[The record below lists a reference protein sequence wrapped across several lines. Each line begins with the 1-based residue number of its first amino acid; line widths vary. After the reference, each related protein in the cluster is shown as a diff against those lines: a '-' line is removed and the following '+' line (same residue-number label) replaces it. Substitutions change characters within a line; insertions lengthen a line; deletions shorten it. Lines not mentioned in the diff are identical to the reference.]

1 MLNVSRHTKLLVAAL
16 VLLCLIPLAQRKVV
30 AQRGQQTPILD
41 IQGMWNH
48 NNLMTEERAT
58 LINAVGGGAKIG
70 DYTGFPLN
78 EAGRQQADS
87 WMAARLELPEHQC
100 HPHPAQYSLWG
111 PGNFRISNIYDPLS
125 DRIIGMRL
133 QGTFGRADRV
143 FWVDGRPHPPEYE
156 RHTWGG
162 FSTAVWDGNM
172 LTVDTDH
179 LKEGWFSR
187 NGITTSDA
195 ATMRE
200 HYIKHDNYLTVVFFV
215 NDPEKLAEP
224 FIRTTQAVYDPTTV
238 LNAQECQPF
247 NTNVINADQPRG
259 YVPHFLPGKNDQLK
273 AFAEMYGVPPEA
285 ARGEDRTLYPEYMTE
300 IKKWAQ
306 AREKPAPTTS
316 QTREKPAPATS
327 QAASATK

>member
-1 MLNVSRHTKLLVAAL
+1 MVYLTRTRLAAILVV
-16 VLLCLIPLAQRKVV
+16 VLLALATRSALAQRGG
-30 AQRGQQTPILD
+30 AQPQLLD
-41 IQGMWNH
+41 ISGMWNH
-48 NNLMTEERAT
+48 QNLMTEERAT

-78 EAGRQQADS
+78 DAGRQQGDS
-87 WMAARLELPEHQC
+87 WMAARAELPEHQC

-111 PGNFRISNIYDPLS
+111 PGNFRISNVYDPLS

-133 QGTFGRADRV
+133 QGTFGRADRT
-143 FWVDGRPHPPEYE
+143 FWVDGRPHPPAYA

-162 FSTAVWDGNM
+162 FSTAEWDGNM
-172 LTVDTDH
+172 LTVDTTH

-187 NGITTSDA
+187 NGLSTSDD

-200 HYIKHDNYLTVVFFV
+200 HYIKHDNYLTVIFLI
-215 NDPEKLAEP
+215 NDPEHLAEP
-224 FIRTTQAVYDPTTV
+224 FIRSTQAVSDPTTV

-259 YVPHFLPGKNDQLK
+259 YVPNWLPGKNPQLNE
-273 AFAEMYGVPPEA
+273 FAEMYGVPQEA
-285 ARGEDRTLYPEYMTE
+285 ARGVARTLYPEYMAE

-306 AREKPAPTTS
+306 
-316 QTREKPAPATS
+316 TREK
-327 QAASATK
+327 SATATK

>member
-1 MLNVSRHTKLLVAAL
+1 MAYLTRTKLAVLVIL
-16 VLLCLIPLAQRKVV
+16 VLLGWASRSAIAQR
-30 AQRGQQTPILD
+30 QQQQPLLD

-48 NNLMTEERAT
+48 NNLMTEDRAI

-78 EAGRQQADS
+78 DAGRQQADS
-87 WMAARLELPEHQC
+87 WMAARSELPEHQC

-111 PGNFRISNIYDPLS
+111 PGNFRITNIYDSLS

-143 FWVDGRPHPPEYE
+143 FWVDGRPHPPEYA

-162 FSTAVWDGNM
+162 FSTAQWDGNQ

-187 NGITTSDA
+187 NGLTTSDD

-200 HYIKHDNYLTVVFFV
+200 HYIKHDNYLTVVFIV
-215 NDPEKLAEP
+215 NDPEHLEEP
-224 FIRTTQAVYDPTTV
+224 FIRTTQAVSDPTTI

-247 NTNVINADQPRG
+247 NTNVINADQPPG
-259 YVPHFLPGKNDQLK
+259 YVPHWLPGKNPQLK
-273 AFAEMYGVPPEA
+273 EFAETYGVPPDA
-285 ARGEDRTLYPEYMTE
+285 ARGGARTIYPEYMAE
-300 IKKWAQ
+300 IKKWM
-306 AREKPAPTTS
+306 
-316 QTREKPAPATS
+316 QTREKGATD
-327 QAASATK
+327 TK